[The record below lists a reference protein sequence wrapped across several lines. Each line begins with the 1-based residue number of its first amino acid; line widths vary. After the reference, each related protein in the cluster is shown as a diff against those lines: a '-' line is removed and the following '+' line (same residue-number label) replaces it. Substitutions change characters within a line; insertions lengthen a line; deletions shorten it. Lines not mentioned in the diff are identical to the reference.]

1 MNKFDPHQAQQPH
14 HPQHV
19 ANDISEPSVCRS
31 RRSVTSAS
39 QPSPVSRLRR
49 VLLGAAAIASGVF
62 AWQTGAYAFGAEPA
76 VVIAAPKLDEPA
88 SSARTETAVFAG
100 GCFWG
105 VQGVFQHV
113 KGVTKAESGYAGG
126 TAKTAD
132 YETVSSGSTGH
143 AESVQVTFDPQQVSY
158 GKLLQIYFSVAHNP
172 TEVNRQGPDSGTQ
185 YRSAVFPMTD
195 AQRQVATA
203 YIAQLDASHAYNK
216 PIATKVEKYTGFYAA
231 ETYHQD
237 FLTEHPNYPYIVIN
251 DLPKVKDL
259 KRIFPA
265 QYRDTPVLVKTA
277 AK

>member
-1 MNKFDPHQAQQPH
+1 MTPHDPHQASP
-14 HPQHV
+14 
-19 ANDISEPSVCRS
+19 ARS
-31 RRSVTSAS
+31 PVSQVPPAAS
-39 QPSPVSRLRR
+39 QPSGNRSPRVAYVRR
-49 VLLGAAAIASGVF
+49 AIRGVAAAIAGVLV
-62 AWQTGAYAFGAEPA
+62 WQVGAQAFGGAESA
-76 VVIAAPKLDEPA
+76 VEISAPKLDEPA
-88 SSARTETAVFAG
+88 TGARTETAVFAG

-126 TAKTAD
+126 AAKTAD
-132 YETVSSGSTGH
+132 YETVSGGATGH

-172 TEVNRQGPDSGTQ
+172 TELNRQGPDTGTQ

-195 AQRQVATA
+195 AQRRVADA
-203 YIAQLDASHAYNK
+203 YIAQLDTAHAYSK

-231 ETYHQD
+231 EAYHQD

-259 KRIFPA
+259 KRLFPA

-277 AK
+277 SAK